1 MTKSLFHTLSAAWSL
16 LVWSIL
22 ISSCTDDL
30 KSSQTTDR
38 IRFTSAID
46 NTWTSLATDGG
57 EGTRSAVSALRTE
70 GTPLYLHTL
79 YTDSIQPPSAENAG
93 DSVPVTRSAP
103 RDIASMY
110 GTFGVSAYAYQGTWD
125 NTGTPNYMNDV
136 AVSKSGNAW
145 TPSAGSYYWPGASYT
160 MRFYAYA
167 PKGNSAYTFSTS
179 GIPTL
184 TCAIP
189 SDVAGQ
195 QDLLVAASGA
205 VSGGNNEAIGL
216 TFRHALTAV
225 KFVCG
230 SDMKAGTVKSVTLKG
245 VYATGT
251 YNLETAAW
259 SDVRT
264 PKNFS
269 QTLDAATEGTE
280 GSALTRPAQTFMM
293 LPQTLPDTA
302 KIEIVFDD
310 GQAEHTLTGAIGKQ
324 VWPMGKTVTYK
335 ISTSSINWEYTL
347 SVTGTEHF
355 THDGGTNSYQIT
367 SYRTNSIKG
376 TKEPAPW
383 TAEFSTDGQ
392 NWTTRKPDWVT
403 AFTANGNGSLEA
415 SSYDA
420 TLSSTEGITS
430 NAHTDI
436 LRKARPRGSAS
447 APYDLSTG
455 GSDDLSLRNTAN
467 CYVVNAPGWYC
478 FPLVYGNAV
487 KNGKA
492 NTSAYISPLTGR
504 YFLTNFINHLG
515 NDITDPYINNN
526 ADCTV
531 SQAELAWQD
540 AKDLV
545 GNISYEGSGPQAYI
559 KFYVDPSSICQGNAL
574 IAAKNANDTIVWS
587 WHIWVTDE
595 DLTKTLAITN
605 HTPKTYQLMP
615 VYVGFCEGDRT
626 TYPQRSCFVRIKTKG
641 GDQTFELIQDMDTFV
656 PSNAP
661 YYQGGRKDPFTPSN
675 GYVKEYKTLYDAS
688 GQAYT
693 SAPEMDD
700 FSGNTVSGTTIRA
713 KKDIAISIQRP
724 TTMQKMPRRG
734 FSSYANLWDATQDI
748 LYDKYTP
755 IVDQTV
761 VKTIYDPCP
770 PGFCLPPAIL
780 FSGMSISNQ
789 FTQVS
794 TKISDVAD
802 LNALYPSA
810 HGVTIYGGLNKTGD
824 KIFNPA
830 LGAIESTNDYQL
842 LYLDEEAD
850 LWTATG
856 GSNRNYVFWSFT
868 TNQVIHVGSS
878 PKDSGLPVRGIK
890 EQ

>member
-136 AVSKSGNAW
+136 AVSKSG
-145 TPSAGSYYWPGASYT
+145 
-160 MRFYAYA
+160 
-167 PKGNSAYTFSTS
+167 
-179 GIPTL
+179 IPTL

-230 SDMKAGTVKSVTLKG
+230 NDMKAGTVKSVTLKG

-280 GSALTRPAQTFMM
+280 GSALTSAAQTFMM

-335 ISTSSINWEYTL
+335 ISTSSINWEYILTVNPP
-347 SVTGTEHF
+347 STYTF
-355 THDGGTNSYQIT
+355 KGGSSTYSIASYKQNST
-367 SYRTNSIKG
+367 SKQPVS
-376 TKEPAPW
+376 W
-383 TAEFSTDGQ
+383 TAEFSTDGKS
-392 NWTTRKPDWVT
+392 WTGTKPGWLS
-403 AFTANGNGSLEA
+403 AFTSGTSGAGSVSAVSYTATVA
-415 SSYDA
+415 SQQG
-420 TLSSTEGITS
+420 SSTS
-430 NAHTDI
+430 RHTDA
-436 LRKARPRGSAS
+436 LRARPAKGTKDV
-447 APYDLSTG
+447 PYNLSNDLG
-455 GSDDLSLRNTAN
+455 QPAIQYTAN
-467 CYVVNAPGWYC
+467 CYVVSNPGEYY
-478 FPLVYGNAV
+478 FPLVYGNAITGDGDNKSAYFYDYDDTYIL
-487 KNGKA
+487 KNG
-492 NTSAYISPLTGR
+492 SSDISR
-504 YFLTNFINHLG
+504 
-515 NDITDPYINNN
+515 
-526 ADCTV
+526 
-531 SQAELAWQD
+531 
-540 AKDLV
+540 
-545 GNISYEGSGPQAYI
+545 
-559 KFYVDPSSICQGNAL
+559 
-574 IAAKNANDTIVWS
+574 
-587 WHIWVTDE
+587 
-595 DLTKTLAITN
+595 
-605 HTPKTYQLMP
+605 
-615 VYVGFCEGDRT
+615 
-626 TYPQRSCFVRIKTKG
+626 
-641 GDQTFELIQDMDTFV
+641 
-656 PSNAP
+656 
-661 YYQGGRKDPFTPSN
+661 
-675 GYVKEYKTLYDAS
+675 
-688 GQAYT
+688 
-693 SAPEMDD
+693 
-700 FSGNTVSGTTIRA
+700 
-713 KKDIAISIQRP
+713 
-724 TTMQKMPRRG
+724 
-734 FSSYANLWDATQDI
+734 
-748 LYDKYTP
+748 
-755 IVDQTV
+755 
-761 VKTIYDPCP
+761 
-770 PGFCLPPAIL
+770 
-780 FSGMSISNQ
+780 
-789 FTQVS
+789 
-794 TKISDVAD
+794 
-802 LNALYPSA
+802 
-810 HGVTIYGGLNKTGD
+810 
-824 KIFNPA
+824 
-830 LGAIESTNDYQL
+830 
-842 LYLDEEAD
+842 
-850 LWTATG
+850 
-856 GSNRNYVFWSFT
+856 
-868 TNQVIHVGSS
+868 
-878 PKDSGLPVRGIK
+878 
-890 EQ
+890 

>member
-1 MTKSLFHTLSAAWSL
+1 MRLHPMHAPLVVLMTGCL
-16 LVWSIL
+16 LMP
-22 ISSCTDDL
+22 SCTDELDN
-30 KSSQTTDR
+30 SRQSDY
-38 IRFTSAID
+38 IRFMPEVQDSWFQLRQD
-46 NTWTSLATDGG
+46 NPEPS
-57 EGTRSAVSALRTE
+57 TRAAVLPVKADDTV
-70 GTPLYLHTL
+70 PIYLHTL
-79 YTDSIQPPSAENAG
+79 YTDSIQSQPNEDKAETRAAPVASAAG
-93 DSVPVTRSAP
+93 ITSFGILAYTYTGAWD
-103 RDIASMY
+103 
-110 GTFGVSAYAYQGTWD
+110 GTQI
-125 NTGTPNYMNDV
+125 PNYMYDV
-136 AVSKSGNAW
+136 PVSKSGNTW
-145 TPSAGSYYWPGASYT
+145 TPPSTYYWPGEAYKV
-160 MRFYAYA
+160 RFFAYA
-167 PKGNSAYTFSTS
+167 PKSNNAYRLS
-179 GIPTL
+179 GQTAGHPTL
-184 TCAIP
+184 TCTVP
-189 SDVAGQ
+189 DDVADQ
-195 QDLLVAASGA
+195 ADLLVAASGEIN
-205 VSGGNNEAIGL
+205 GNSNIPVNL
-216 TFRHALTAV
+216 TFHHALTAV

-230 SDMKAGTVKSVTLKG
+230 NDMKAGTVKSVTLKN
-245 VYATGT
+245 VYSQGT
-251 YNLETAAW
+251 YDLDDQTWKDHGRTTSFTQELNKTA
-259 SDVRT
+259 
-264 PKNFS
+264 
-269 QTLDAATEGTE
+269 QGTAGE
-280 GSALTRPAQTFMM
+280 AITSEAQTFMM
-293 LPQTLPDTA
+293 IPQTLPEAA
-302 KIEIVFDD
+302 KIEVIFADAKGD
-310 GQAEHTLTGAIGKQ
+310 HTLSATLAKS

-376 TKEPAPW
+376 TKELVPW

-392 NWTTRKPDWVT
+392 NWTTSKPDWVT
-403 AFTANGNGSLEA
+403 AFTAKGNGSLEA

-430 NAHTDI
+430 NEHTDI
-436 LRKARPRGSAS
+436 LRKTRPRGSES

-492 NTSAYISPLTGR
+492 NTSAYISPLSGSDD
-504 YFLTNFINHLG
+504 FLTNFINHLG

-559 KFYVDPSSICQGNAL
+559 KFYVAPSSICQGNAL
-574 IAAKNANDTIVWS
+574 ITAKNAEGTIVWS

-595 DLTKTLAITN
+595 DLTKTLSVTN

-688 GQAYT
+688 GKAYT
-693 SAPEMDD
+693 SAPKIEY
-700 FSGNTVSGTTIRA
+700 FSPRRTPSA

-724 TTMQKMPRRG
+724 TTMQKRPPKG
-734 FSSYANLWDATQDI
+734 FSSYMNLWDATNNI
-748 LYDKYTP
+748 AYSKNTP
-755 IVDQTV
+755 IEDQTV

-830 LGAIESTNDYQL
+830 LGAIENTKNYQL
-842 LYLDEEAD
+842 LYLDEEAN
-850 LWTATG
+850 LWTAS
-856 GSNRNYVFWSFT
+856 GSSTSYVYWSFMLG
-868 TNQVIHVGSS
+868 QEIQVGSS
-878 PKDSGLPVRGIK
+878 FKDGGLPVRGIK

>member
-1 MTKSLFHTLSAAWSL
+1 
-16 LVWSIL
+16 
-22 ISSCTDDL
+22 
-30 KSSQTTDR
+30 
-38 IRFTSAID
+38 
-46 NTWTSLATDGG
+46 
-57 EGTRSAVSALRTE
+57 
-70 GTPLYLHTL
+70 
-79 YTDSIQPPSAENAG
+79 
-93 DSVPVTRSAP
+93 
-103 RDIASMY
+103 MY
-110 GTFGVSAYAYQGTWD
+110 GTFGVSAYAYQRTWD

-269 QTLDAATEGTE
+269 QTLDAATDGTE
-280 GSALTRPAQTFMM
+280 
-293 LPQTLPDTA
+293 
-302 KIEIVFDD
+302 
-310 GQAEHTLTGAIGKQ
+310 
-324 VWPMGKTVTYK
+324 
-335 ISTSSINWEYTL
+335 
-347 SVTGTEHF
+347 
-355 THDGGTNSYQIT
+355 
-367 SYRTNSIKG
+367 
-376 TKEPAPW
+376 
-383 TAEFSTDGQ
+383 
-392 NWTTRKPDWVT
+392 
-403 AFTANGNGSLEA
+403 
-415 SSYDA
+415 
-420 TLSSTEGITS
+420 
-430 NAHTDI
+430 
-436 LRKARPRGSAS
+436 
-447 APYDLSTG
+447 

-492 NTSAYISPLTGR
+492 NTSAYISPRTGR

-545 GNISYEGSGPQAYI
+545 SDITYEGSGPQAYI

-688 GQAYT
+688 GKAYT

-724 TTMQKMPRRG
+724 TTMQKMPRRS
-734 FSSYANLWDATQDI
+734 SSYANLWDATQDI
-748 LYDKYTP
+748 QYDKYTP

-830 LGAIESTNDYQL
+830 LGAIESTDNYQL

>member
-1 MTKSLFHTLSAAWSL
+1 MHASLVVLMTGCL
-16 LVWSIL
+16 LMP
-22 ISSCTDDL
+22 SCTDALDN
-30 KSSQTTDR
+30 SRQSNY
-38 IRFTSAID
+38 IRFMPEVQSSWFQLSRANSEPSTRYAV
-46 NTWTSLATDGG
+46 LPVKADG
-57 EGTRSAVSALRTE
+57 TV
-70 GTPLYLHTL
+70 PIYLHTL
-79 YTDSIQPPSAENAG
+79 YTDSIQSLPDDEAETRAAPVSAANIYT
-93 DSVPVTRSAP
+93 S
-103 RDIASMY
+103 
-110 GTFGVSAYAYQGTWD
+110 FGVLAYTYTGAWDGTQS
-125 NTGTPNYMNDV
+125 PNYMYDV
-136 AVSKSGNAW
+136 PVSKSGNTW
-145 TPSAGSYYWPGASYT
+145 TPPSTYYWPGEAYKV
-160 MRFYAYA
+160 RFFAYA
-167 PKGNSAYTFSTS
+167 PKSNNAYRLS
-179 GIPTL
+179 GQTAGHPTL
-184 TCAIP
+184 TCTVP
-189 SDVAGQ
+189 DDVADQ
-195 QDLLVAASGA
+195 ADLLVAASGEIN
-205 VSGGNNEAIGL
+205 GNSNIPVNL
-216 TFRHALTAV
+216 TFHHALTAV

-230 SDMKAGTVKSVTLKG
+230 NEMNPGVVKRVTLKN
-245 VYATGT
+245 VYSQGT
-251 YNLETAAW
+251 YDLDDQTWKDHGRTTSFTQELNKTA
-259 SDVRT
+259 
-264 PKNFS
+264 
-269 QTLDAATEGTE
+269 QGTE
-280 GSALTRPAQTFMM
+280 GEAITSEAQTFMM
-293 LPQTLPDTA
+293 IPQTLPEAA
-302 KIEIVFDD
+302 KIEVIFADAK
-310 GQAEHTLTGAIGKQ
+310 GEHTLSATLAKS

-392 NWTTRKPDWVT
+392 NWTTSKPDWVT
-403 AFTANGNGSLEA
+403 AFTAKGNGSLEA

-430 NAHTDI
+430 NEHTDI

-492 NTSAYISPLTGR
+492 NTSAYISPLSGSDD
-504 YFLTNFINHLG
+504 FLTNFINHLG

-540 AKDLV
+540 AKGLV
-545 GNISYEGSGPQAYI
+545 ENISYEGSGQQAYI
-559 KFYVDPSSICQGNAL
+559 KFYVAPSSICQGNAL
-574 IAAKNANDTIVWS
+574 ITAKNAEGTIVWS

-595 DLTKTLAITN
+595 DLTKTLSVTN

-688 GQAYT
+688 GKAYT
-693 SAPEMDD
+693 SAPKIEY
-700 FSGNTVSGTTIRA
+700 FSSRRTPSA

-724 TTMQKMPRRG
+724 TTMQKRPPKG
-734 FSSYANLWDATQDI
+734 FSSYMNLWNATNNI
-748 LYDKYTP
+748 AYNKNTP
-755 IVDQTV
+755 IEDQTV

-830 LGAIESTNDYQL
+830 LGAIESTENYKL
-842 LYLDEEAD
+842 LYLDEEAN
-850 LWTATG
+850 LWTAS
-856 GSNRNYVFWSFT
+856 GSRTSYVFWSFR

-878 PKDSGLPVRGIK
+878 FKDSGLPVRGIK

>member
-110 GTFGVSAYAYQGTWD
+110 GTFGVSAYAYQRTWD

-251 YNLETAAW
+251 YDLETAAW
-259 SDVRT
+259 SGIGT

-280 GSALTRPAQTFMM
+280 
-293 LPQTLPDTA
+293 
-302 KIEIVFDD
+302 
-310 GQAEHTLTGAIGKQ
+310 
-324 VWPMGKTVTYK
+324 
-335 ISTSSINWEYTL
+335 
-347 SVTGTEHF
+347 
-355 THDGGTNSYQIT
+355 
-367 SYRTNSIKG
+367 
-376 TKEPAPW
+376 
-383 TAEFSTDGQ
+383 
-392 NWTTRKPDWVT
+392 
-403 AFTANGNGSLEA
+403 
-415 SSYDA
+415 
-420 TLSSTEGITS
+420 
-430 NAHTDI
+430 
-436 LRKARPRGSAS
+436 
-447 APYDLSTG
+447 

-492 NTSAYISPLTGR
+492 NTSAYISPRTGR

-545 GNISYEGSGPQAYI
+545 SDITYEGSGPQAYI

-574 IAAKNANDTIVWS
+574 ITAKNAEGTIVWS

-641 GDQTFELIQDMDTFV
+641 SDQTFELIQDMDTFV

-688 GQAYT
+688 GKAYT

-724 TTMQKMPRRG
+724 TTMQKMPRRS
-734 FSSYANLWDATQDI
+734 SSYANLWDATQDI
-748 LYDKYTP
+748 QYDKYTP
-755 IVDQTV
+755 IVDQTI

-789 FTQVS
+789 FTKVS
-794 TKISDVAD
+794 TKVSDVAD

>member
-46 NTWTSLATDGG
+46 NTWTSLATDDG

-110 GTFGVSAYAYQGTWD
+110 GTFGVSAYAYQRTWD

-216 TFRHALTAV
+216 TFRYALTAV

-230 SDMKAGTVKSVTLKG
+230 SDMKGGTVKRVTLKG
-245 VYATGT
+245 INSTGT

-280 GSALTRPAQTFMM
+280 
-293 LPQTLPDTA
+293 
-302 KIEIVFDD
+302 
-310 GQAEHTLTGAIGKQ
+310 
-324 VWPMGKTVTYK
+324 
-335 ISTSSINWEYTL
+335 
-347 SVTGTEHF
+347 
-355 THDGGTNSYQIT
+355 
-367 SYRTNSIKG
+367 
-376 TKEPAPW
+376 
-383 TAEFSTDGQ
+383 
-392 NWTTRKPDWVT
+392 
-403 AFTANGNGSLEA
+403 
-415 SSYDA
+415 
-420 TLSSTEGITS
+420 
-430 NAHTDI
+430 
-436 LRKARPRGSAS
+436 
-447 APYDLSTG
+447 

-492 NTSAYISPLTGR
+492 NTSAYISPRTGR

-531 SQAELAWQD
+531 SQAELVWQD

-545 GNISYEGSGPQAYI
+545 GNITYEGSGPQAYI
-559 KFYVDPSSICQGNAL
+559 KFYVAPSSICQGNAL

-688 GQAYT
+688 GKAYT

-724 TTMQKMPRRG
+724 TTMQKRTRRG
-734 FSSYANLWDATQDI
+734 SSSYANLWDATQDI
-748 LYDKYTP
+748 QYDKYTP

>member
-230 SDMKAGTVKSVTLKG
+230 NDMKAGTVKSVTLKC

-269 QTLDAATEGTE
+269 QTLDAATEGT
-280 GSALTRPAQTFMM
+280 
-293 LPQTLPDTA
+293 
-302 KIEIVFDD
+302 
-310 GQAEHTLTGAIGKQ
+310 
-324 VWPMGKTVTYK
+324 
-335 ISTSSINWEYTL
+335 
-347 SVTGTEHF
+347 
-355 THDGGTNSYQIT
+355 
-367 SYRTNSIKG
+367 
-376 TKEPAPW
+376 
-383 TAEFSTDGQ
+383 
-392 NWTTRKPDWVT
+392 
-403 AFTANGNGSLEA
+403 
-415 SSYDA
+415 
-420 TLSSTEGITS
+420 
-430 NAHTDI
+430 
-436 LRKARPRGSAS
+436 
-447 APYDLSTG
+447 G
-455 GSDDLSLRNTAN
+455 GSGDLSLRNTAN

-487 KNGKA
+487 KDGKTNEA
-492 NTSAYISPLTGR
+492 AYISPRTSR

-574 IAAKNANDTIVWS
+574 ITAKNAEGTIVWS

-688 GQAYT
+688 GKAYT

-700 FSGNTVSGTTIRA
+700 FSGNKVSGTTVTA
-713 KKDIAISIQRP
+713 KKNIAISIQRP
-724 TTMQKMPRRG
+724 TTMQKRTRRG

-748 LYDKYTP
+748 QYDKNTP

-830 LGAIESTNDYQL
+830 LGAIESTDNYQL

-850 LWTATG
+850 LWTAG
-856 GSNRNYVFWSFT
+856 GSDQNYVFWSFT

>member
-110 GTFGVSAYAYQGTWD
+110 GTFGVSAYAYQRTWD
-125 NTGTPNYMNDV
+125 NTDTPNYMNDV

-280 GSALTRPAQTFMM
+280 GSALTSEAQTFMM
-293 LPQTLPDTA
+293 IPQTLPEAA
-302 KIEIVFDD
+302 KIEVIFADAK
-310 GQAEHTLTGAIGKQ
+310 GEHTLSATLAKS

-367 SYRTNSIKG
+367 SYRTNRIKG

-455 GSDDLSLRNTAN
+455 GSGDPSLRNTAN

-487 KNGKA
+487 KDGKTNEA
-492 NTSAYISPLTGR
+492 AYISPLTGR

-545 GNISYEGSGPQAYI
+545 SDITYEGSGPQAYI

-574 IAAKNANDTIVWS
+574 ITAKNAEGTIVWS

-595 DLTKTLAITN
+595 DLTKTLAITD

-615 VYVGFCEGDRT
+615 VYVGFCEGNRT

-641 GDQTFELIQDMDTFV
+641 GDQTFELIQDMNTFV

-688 GQAYT
+688 GKAYT

-724 TTMQKMPRRG
+724 TTMQKMPRRS
-734 FSSYANLWDATQDI
+734 SSYANLWDATQDI
-748 LYDKYTP
+748 QYDKYTP

-789 FTQVS
+789 FTEVS
-794 TKISDVAD
+794 TKVSDVAD

>member
-1 MTKSLFHTLSAAWSL
+1 MHASLVVLMTGCL
-16 LVWSIL
+16 LMT
-22 ISSCTDDL
+22 SCTDALDN
-30 KSSQTTDR
+30 SRQSNY
-38 IRFTSAID
+38 IRFMPEVQSSWFQLSRANSEPSTRYAV
-46 NTWTSLATDGG
+46 LPVKADG
-57 EGTRSAVSALRTE
+57 TV
-70 GTPLYLHTL
+70 PIYLHTL
-79 YTDSIQPPSAENAG
+79 YTDSIQSQPNEDKAETRAAPVASAAG
-93 DSVPVTRSAP
+93 ITS
-103 RDIASMY
+103 
-110 GTFGVSAYAYQGTWD
+110 FGVLAYTYTGAWDGTQS
-125 NTGTPNYMNDV
+125 PNYMYDV
-136 AVSKSGNAW
+136 PVSKSGNTW
-145 TPSAGSYYWPGASYT
+145 TPPSTYYWPGEAYKV
-160 MRFYAYA
+160 RFFAYA
-167 PKGNSAYTFSTS
+167 PKGNNAYRLS
-179 GIPTL
+179 GQTAGHPTL
-184 TCAIP
+184 TCTVP
-189 SDVAGQ
+189 DDVADQ
-195 QDLLVAASGA
+195 ADLLVAASGEIN
-205 VSGGNNEAIGL
+205 GNSNIPVNL

-230 SDMKAGTVKSVTLKG
+230 NEMNPGVVKRVTLKN
-245 VYATGT
+245 VYSQGT
-251 YNLETAAW
+251 YDLDDQTWKDHGRTTSFTQELNKTA
-259 SDVRT
+259 
-264 PKNFS
+264 
-269 QTLDAATEGTE
+269 QGTE
-280 GSALTRPAQTFMM
+280 GEAITSEAQTFMM
-293 LPQTLPDTA
+293 IPQTLPEAA
-302 KIEIVFDD
+302 KIEVIFADAK
-310 GQAEHTLTGAIGKQ
+310 GEHTLSATLAKS

-335 ISTSSINWEYTL
+335 ISTSSIDWEYTL

-355 THDGGTNSYQIT
+355 THNGGTNSYQIT
-367 SYRTNSIKG
+367 SYRTNRTTG
-376 TKEPAPW
+376 TKESAPW

-415 SSYDA
+415 SSYEA

-455 GSDDLSLRNTAN
+455 GSSNLSARNTAN

-492 NTSAYISPLTGR
+492 NTSAYISPLTGK
-504 YFLTNFINHLG
+504 YLLTNFINHLG

-540 AKDLV
+540 AKNLV
-545 GNISYEGSGPQAYI
+545 GNISYEGSGQQAYI

-574 IAAKNANDTIVWS
+574 ITAKNAEGTIVWS

-605 HTPKTYQLMP
+605 HTTKTYQLMP

-626 TYPQRSCFVRIKTKG
+626 TYPERSCFVRIKTKG

-688 GQAYT
+688 GKAYT
-693 SAPEMDD
+693 SAPKIED
-700 FSGNTVSGTTIRA
+700 FSKKKVSGTRIVA
-713 KKDIAISIQRP
+713 SKDIAISIQQP
-724 TTMQKMPRRG
+724 TTMQKMPTSKRY
-734 FSSYANLWDATQDI
+734 SSYMNLWNAIQNI
-748 LYDKYTP
+748 EYKNETP
-755 IVDQTV
+755 IEDQTV

-780 FSGMSISNQ
+780 FSGMSISNN

-794 TKISDVAD
+794 TVIKDVAD

-856 GSNRNYVFWSFT
+856 SNRNYVYWSFMLKQAT
-868 TNQVIHVGSS
+868 QVGSS

>member
-57 EGTRSAVSALRTE
+57 EGTRSAVSALWTE

-230 SDMKAGTVKSVTLKG
+230 NDMKAGTVKSVTLKG

-269 QTLDAATEGTE
+269 QTLDAAT
-280 GSALTRPAQTFMM
+280 
-293 LPQTLPDTA
+293 
-302 KIEIVFDD
+302 D
-310 GQAEHTLTGAIGKQ
+310 G
-324 VWPMGKTVTYK
+324 
-335 ISTSSINWEYTL
+335 
-347 SVTGTEHF
+347 
-355 THDGGTNSYQIT
+355 
-367 SYRTNSIKG
+367 
-376 TKEPAPW
+376 
-383 TAEFSTDGQ
+383 
-392 NWTTRKPDWVT
+392 
-403 AFTANGNGSLEA
+403 
-415 SSYDA
+415 
-420 TLSSTEGITS
+420 
-430 NAHTDI
+430 
-436 LRKARPRGSAS
+436 
-447 APYDLSTG
+447 TG

-467 CYVVNAPGWYC
+467 CYVVNAPGWYS

-545 GNISYEGSGPQAYI
+545 SDITYEGSGPQAYI
-559 KFYVDPSSICQGNAL
+559 KFYVAPSSICQGNAL

-675 GYVKEYKTLYDAS
+675 GYVKDYKTLYDAS

-724 TTMQKMPRRG
+724 TTMQKRTRRG

-748 LYDKYTP
+748 QYDKYTP
-755 IVDQTV
+755 IVDRTV

-789 FTQVS
+789 FTKVS
-794 TKISDVAD
+794 TKVSDVAD

>member
-1 MTKSLFHTLSAAWSL
+1 MHAPLVVLMTGCL
-16 LVWSIL
+16 LMP
-22 ISSCTDDL
+22 SCTDELDN
-30 KSSQTTDR
+30 SRQSDY
-38 IRFTSAID
+38 IRFMPEVRDSWFQLRQDKPEPSTRAAV
-46 NTWTSLATDGG
+46 LPVKADG
-57 EGTRSAVSALRTE
+57 TV
-70 GTPLYLHTL
+70 PIYLHTL
-79 YTDSIQPPSAENAG
+79 YTDSIQSLPDDEAETRAAPVSAANIYT
-93 DSVPVTRSAP
+93 S
-103 RDIASMY
+103 
-110 GTFGVSAYAYQGTWD
+110 FGVLAYTYTGAWDGTQS
-125 NTGTPNYMNDV
+125 PNYMYDV
-136 AVSKSGNAW
+136 PVSKSGNAW
-145 TPSAGSYYWPGASYT
+145 TPPSTYYWPGEAYKV
-160 MRFYAYA
+160 RFFAYA
-167 PKGNSAYTFSTS
+167 PKSNNAYRLS
-179 GIPTL
+179 GQTAGHPTL
-184 TCAIP
+184 TCTVP
-189 SDVAGQ
+189 DDVADQ
-195 QDLLVAASGA
+195 ADLLVAASGEIN
-205 VSGGNNEAIGL
+205 GNSNIPVNL
-216 TFRHALTAV
+216 TFHHALTAV

-230 SDMKAGTVKSVTLKG
+230 NDMKAGTVKSVTLKG

-280 GSALTRPAQTFMM
+280 GSALTSAAQTFMM

-436 LRKARPRGSAS
+436 LRKARLRGSAS

-455 GSDDLSLRNTAN
+455 ESGDLSLRNTAN

-545 GNISYEGSGPQAYI
+545 SDITYEGSGPQAYI

-574 IAAKNANDTIVWS
+574 ITAKNAEGTIVWS

-595 DLTKTLAITN
+595 DLTKTLAITD

-688 GQAYT
+688 GKAYT

-724 TTMQKMPRRG
+724 TTMQKRTRRG

-794 TKISDVAD
+794 TKVSDVAD

-830 LGAIESTNDYQL
+830 LGAIESTNNYQL

>member
-230 SDMKAGTVKSVTLKG
+230 NDMKAGTVKSVTLKG

-251 YNLETAAW
+251 YNLEIAAW

-280 GSALTRPAQTFMM
+280 GS
-293 LPQTLPDTA
+293 
-302 KIEIVFDD
+302 DD
-310 GQAEHTLTGAIGKQ
+310 
-324 VWPMGKTVTYK
+324 P
-335 ISTSSINWEYTL
+335 
-347 SVTGTEHF
+347 
-355 THDGGTNSYQIT
+355 
-367 SYRTNSIKG
+367 
-376 TKEPAPW
+376 
-383 TAEFSTDGQ
+383 
-392 NWTTRKPDWVT
+392 
-403 AFTANGNGSLEA
+403 
-415 SSYDA
+415 
-420 TLSSTEGITS
+420 
-430 NAHTDI
+430 
-436 LRKARPRGSAS
+436 
-447 APYDLSTG
+447 
-455 GSDDLSLRNTAN
+455 SLRNTAN

-487 KNGKA
+487 KDGKTNEA
-492 NTSAYISPLTGR
+492 AYISPRTGR

-545 GNISYEGSGPQAYI
+545 GNITYEGSGPQAYI

-688 GQAYT
+688 GKAYT

-700 FSGNTVSGTTIRA
+700 FSGNKVSGTTITA
-713 KKDIAISIQRP
+713 KKNIAISIQRP
-724 TTMQKMPRRG
+724 TTMQKRTRRG

-748 LYDKYTP
+748 QYDKYTP
-755 IVDQTV
+755 IVDRTV

-789 FTQVS
+789 FTKVS
-794 TKISDVAD
+794 TKVSDVAD

>member
-38 IRFTSAID
+38 
-46 NTWTSLATDGG
+46 
-57 EGTRSAVSALRTE
+57 
-70 GTPLYLHTL
+70 
-79 YTDSIQPPSAENAG
+79 IQPPSAENAG

-179 GIPTL
+179 GIPTP

-230 SDMKAGTVKSVTLKG
+230 NDMKAGTVKSVTLKG

-259 SDVRT
+259 SDVHT

-280 GSALTRPAQTFMM
+280 GS
-293 LPQTLPDTA
+293 
-302 KIEIVFDD
+302 
-310 GQAEHTLTGAIGKQ
+310 G
-324 VWPMGKTVTYK
+324 
-335 ISTSSINWEYTL
+335 
-347 SVTGTEHF
+347 
-355 THDGGTNSYQIT
+355 
-367 SYRTNSIKG
+367 
-376 TKEPAPW
+376 
-383 TAEFSTDGQ
+383 
-392 NWTTRKPDWVT
+392 
-403 AFTANGNGSLEA
+403 
-415 SSYDA
+415 
-420 TLSSTEGITS
+420 
-430 NAHTDI
+430 
-436 LRKARPRGSAS
+436 
-447 APYDLSTG
+447 
-455 GSDDLSLRNTAN
+455 DLSLRNTAN

-487 KNGKA
+487 KDGKTNEA
-492 NTSAYISPLTGR
+492 AYISPLTGR

-545 GNISYEGSGPQAYI
+545 SDITYEGSGPQAYI

-626 TYPQRSCFVRIKTKG
+626 TYPQRSCLVRIKTKG

-688 GQAYT
+688 GKAYT

-724 TTMQKMPRRG
+724 TTMQKRTRRG

-748 LYDKYTP
+748 QYDKYTP

-789 FTQVS
+789 FTEVS
-794 TKISDVAD
+794 TKVSDVAD

-856 GSNRNYVFWSFT
+856 GSNRNYVFWSFK

>member
-230 SDMKAGTVKSVTLKG
+230 SDMKGGTVKRVTLKG
-245 VYATGT
+245 INSTGT
-251 YNLETAAW
+251 YNPW

-269 QTLDAATEGTE
+269 QTLDAATEGT
-280 GSALTRPAQTFMM
+280 
-293 LPQTLPDTA
+293 
-302 KIEIVFDD
+302 
-310 GQAEHTLTGAIGKQ
+310 
-324 VWPMGKTVTYK
+324 
-335 ISTSSINWEYTL
+335 
-347 SVTGTEHF
+347 
-355 THDGGTNSYQIT
+355 
-367 SYRTNSIKG
+367 
-376 TKEPAPW
+376 
-383 TAEFSTDGQ
+383 
-392 NWTTRKPDWVT
+392 
-403 AFTANGNGSLEA
+403 
-415 SSYDA
+415 
-420 TLSSTEGITS
+420 
-430 NAHTDI
+430 
-436 LRKARPRGSAS
+436 
-447 APYDLSTG
+447 G
-455 GSDDLSLRNTAN
+455 GSGDPSLRNTAN

-487 KNGKA
+487 KDGKTNEA
-492 NTSAYISPLTGR
+492 AYISPRTSR

-574 IAAKNANDTIVWS
+574 ITAKNAEGTIVWS

-688 GQAYT
+688 GKAYT

-700 FSGNTVSGTTIRA
+700 FSGNKVSGTTIRA

-724 TTMQKMPRRG
+724 TTMQKMPRRS
-734 FSSYANLWDATQDI
+734 SSYANLWDATQDI
-748 LYDKYTP
+748 QYDKYTP

-789 FTQVS
+789 FTEVS
-794 TKISDVAD
+794 TKVSDVAD

-830 LGAIESTNDYQL
+830 LGAIESTNNYQL

-850 LWTATG
+850 LWTSTG

>member
-110 GTFGVSAYAYQGTWD
+110 GTFGVSAYAYQRTWD

-245 VYATGT
+245 INSTGT
-251 YNLETAAW
+251 YDLETAAW
-259 SDVRT
+259 SGIGT

-269 QTLDAATEGTE
+269 QTLDAATEGT
-280 GSALTRPAQTFMM
+280 
-293 LPQTLPDTA
+293 
-302 KIEIVFDD
+302 
-310 GQAEHTLTGAIGKQ
+310 
-324 VWPMGKTVTYK
+324 
-335 ISTSSINWEYTL
+335 
-347 SVTGTEHF
+347 
-355 THDGGTNSYQIT
+355 
-367 SYRTNSIKG
+367 
-376 TKEPAPW
+376 
-383 TAEFSTDGQ
+383 
-392 NWTTRKPDWVT
+392 
-403 AFTANGNGSLEA
+403 
-415 SSYDA
+415 
-420 TLSSTEGITS
+420 
-430 NAHTDI
+430 
-436 LRKARPRGSAS
+436 
-447 APYDLSTG
+447 G
-455 GSDDLSLRNTAN
+455 GSGDPSLRNTAN

-487 KNGKA
+487 KDGKTNEA
-492 NTSAYISPLTGR
+492 AYISPRTGR

-545 GNISYEGSGPQAYI
+545 SDITYEGSGPQAYI

-724 TTMQKMPRRG
+724 TTMQKMPRRS
-734 FSSYANLWDATQDI
+734 SSYANLWDATQDI
-748 LYDKYTP
+748 QYDKYTP

-789 FTQVS
+789 FTKVS
-794 TKISDVAD
+794 TKVSDVAD

-830 LGAIESTNDYQL
+830 LGAIESTNNYQL

>member
-70 GTPLYLHTL
+70 GTPL

-280 GSALTRPAQTFMM
+280 GSALTSAAQTFMM

-430 NAHTDI
+430 N
-436 LRKARPRGSAS
+436 
-447 APYDLSTG
+447 
-455 GSDDLSLRNTAN
+455 
-467 CYVVNAPGWYC
+467 
-478 FPLVYGNAV
+478 
-487 KNGKA
+487 
-492 NTSAYISPLTGR
+492 
-504 YFLTNFINHLG
+504 
-515 NDITDPYINNN
+515 
-526 ADCTV
+526 
-531 SQAELAWQD
+531 
-540 AKDLV
+540 
-545 GNISYEGSGPQAYI
+545 
-559 KFYVDPSSICQGNAL
+559 
-574 IAAKNANDTIVWS
+574 
-587 WHIWVTDE
+587 
-595 DLTKTLAITN
+595 
-605 HTPKTYQLMP
+605 
-615 VYVGFCEGDRT
+615 
-626 TYPQRSCFVRIKTKG
+626 
-641 GDQTFELIQDMDTFV
+641 
-656 PSNAP
+656 
-661 YYQGGRKDPFTPSN
+661 

-688 GQAYT
+688 GKAYT

-700 FSGNTVSGTTIRA
+700 FSGNKVSGTTITA
-713 KKDIAISIQRP
+713 KKNIAISIQRP
-724 TTMQKMPRRG
+724 TTMQKRTRRG

-748 LYDKYTP
+748 QYDKYTP

-789 FTQVS
+789 FTEVS
-794 TKISDVAD
+794 TKVSDVAD

>member
-1 MTKSLFHTLSAAWSL
+1 MHAPLVVLMTGCL
-16 LVWSIL
+16 LMP
-22 ISSCTDDL
+22 SCTDELDN
-30 KSSQTTDR
+30 SRQSDY
-38 IRFTSAID
+38 IRFMPEVRDSWFQLRQDKPEPSTRAAV
-46 NTWTSLATDGG
+46 LPVKADG
-57 EGTRSAVSALRTE
+57 TV
-70 GTPLYLHTL
+70 PIYLHTL
-79 YTDSIQPPSAENAG
+79 YTDSIQSLPDDEAETRAAPVSATNIYT
-93 DSVPVTRSAP
+93 S
-103 RDIASMY
+103 
-110 GTFGVSAYAYQGTWD
+110 FGVLAYTYTGAWDGTQS
-125 NTGTPNYMNDV
+125 PNYMYDV
-136 AVSKSGNAW
+136 PVSKSGNTW
-145 TPSAGSYYWPGASYT
+145 TPPSTYYWPGEAYKV
-160 MRFYAYA
+160 RFFAYA
-167 PKGNSAYTFSTS
+167 PKSNNAYRLS
-179 GIPTL
+179 GQTAGHPTL
-184 TCAIP
+184 TCTVP
-189 SDVAGQ
+189 DDVADQ
-195 QDLLVAASGA
+195 ADLLVAASGEIN
-205 VSGGNNEAIGL
+205 GNSNIPVNL
-216 TFRHALTAV
+216 TFHHALTAV

-230 SDMKAGTVKSVTLKG
+230 NDMNPGVVKRVTLKN
-245 VYATGT
+245 VYSQGT
-251 YNLETAAW
+251 YDLDDQTWKDHGRTTSFTQELNKTA
-259 SDVRT
+259 
-264 PKNFS
+264 
-269 QTLDAATEGTE
+269 QGTE
-280 GSALTRPAQTFMM
+280 GEAITSEAQTFMM
-293 LPQTLPDTA
+293 IPQTLPEAA
-302 KIEIVFDD
+302 KIEVIFADAK
-310 GQAEHTLTGAIGKQ
+310 GEHTLSATLAKS

-455 GSDDLSLRNTAN
+455 GSGDLSLRNTAN

-545 GNISYEGSGPQAYI
+545 SDITYEGSGPQAYI

-688 GQAYT
+688 GKAYT

-724 TTMQKMPRRG
+724 TTMQKRTRRG

-748 LYDKYTP
+748 QYDKYTP
-755 IVDQTV
+755 IVDRTV

-789 FTQVS
+789 FTKVS
-794 TKISDVAD
+794 TKVSDVAD

>member
-1 MTKSLFHTLSAAWSL
+1 MHAPLVVLMTGCL
-16 LVWSIL
+16 LMP
-22 ISSCTDDL
+22 SCTDELDN
-30 KSSQTTDR
+30 SRQSDY
-38 IRFTSAID
+38 IRFMPEVQDSWFQLRQD
-46 NTWTSLATDGG
+46 NPEPSTRAAVLPVKADG
-57 EGTRSAVSALRTE
+57 TV
-70 GTPLYLHTL
+70 PIYLHTL
-79 YTDSIQPPSAENAG
+79 CTDSIQSLPDDKAETRAAPVSAANIYT
-93 DSVPVTRSAP
+93 S
-103 RDIASMY
+103 
-110 GTFGVSAYAYQGTWD
+110 FGVLAYTYTGAWDGTQI
-125 NTGTPNYMNDV
+125 PNYMYDV
-136 AVSKSGNAW
+136 PVSKSGNTW
-145 TPSAGSYYWPGASYT
+145 TPPSTYYWPGEAYKV
-160 MRFYAYA
+160 RFFAYA
-167 PKGNSAYTFSTS
+167 PKSNNAYRLS
-179 GIPTL
+179 GQTAGYPTL
-184 TCAIP
+184 TCTVP
-189 SDVAGQ
+189 DDVADQ
-195 QDLLVAASGA
+195 ADLLVAASGEIN
-205 VSGGNNEAIGL
+205 GNSNIPVNL
-216 TFRHALTAV
+216 TFHHALTAV

-269 QTLDAATEGTE
+269 QTLNAATDGTE
-280 GSALTRPAQTFMM
+280 GSVLTRPAQTFMM
-293 LPQTLPDTA
+293 IPQTLPEAA
-302 KIEIVFDD
+302 KIEVIFADAK
-310 GQAEHTLTGAIGKQ
+310 GEHILSATLAKS

-392 NWTTRKPDWVT
+392 NWTTSKPDWVT
-403 AFTANGNGSLEA
+403 AFTAKGNGSLEA
-415 SSYDA
+415 SSYVA

-430 NAHTDI
+430 NEHTDI

-455 GSDDLSLRNTAN
+455 GSGNLSLRNTAN

-487 KNGKA
+487 KDGKTNEA
-492 NTSAYISPLTGR
+492 AYISPLSGSDD
-504 YFLTNFINHLG
+504 FLTNFINHLG

-540 AKDLV
+540 AKGLV
-545 GNISYEGSGPQAYI
+545 ENISYEGSGQQAYI

-574 IAAKNANDTIVWS
+574 ITAKNAEGTIVWS

-675 GYVKEYKTLYDAS
+675 GYVTEYKTLYDAS
-688 GQAYT
+688 GKAYT
-693 SAPEMDD
+693 SAPKIEY
-700 FSGNTVSGTTIRA
+700 FSSRRTSSA

-724 TTMQKMPRRG
+724 TTMQRPRSG
-734 FSSYANLWDATQDI
+734 FSSYMNLWDATNNI
-748 LYDKYTP
+748 AYNKNTP
-755 IVDQTV
+755 IEDQTV

-850 LWTATG
+850 LWTAS